1 MVDAACARDGAGED
15 SGGGDSGAGRTPEAT
30 IRAMDDAVSEALA
43 ALEAVEVLAERV
55 DAAASR
61 AGATGVPS
69 LGLLA
74 AVRCLRAH
82 LDTVDARL
90 TADGG

>member
-1 MVDAACARDGAGED
+1 MAD
-15 SGGGDSGAGRTPEAT
+15 
-30 IRAMDDAVSEALA
+30 
-43 ALEAVEVLAERV
+43 RV

-61 AGATGVPS
+61 AGAAGVPS

-82 LDTVDARL
+82 LDAVDARL